1 MKSILKSNKIS
12 LRAVEPTDLDLLM
25 LWENNPEFW
34 PVSNTLSPFS
44 KELLDHYVHSAQ
56 DIYAVKQIRLM
67 INENSSG
74 NTVGAIDLF
83 DFDPRHQHAGVG
95 ILIDPDFRK
104 NGFALDAIELVKKY
118 ARDIVGIRNISATII
133 EDNQASIQ
141 LFEKAGFQKIGQ
153 RNKWFNKGDVW
164 LDELMYQLEL
174 V

>member
-12 LRAVEPTDLDLLM
+12 LRAVEPTDLDILM
-25 LWENNPEFW
+25 QWENNPDFW
-34 PVSNTLSPFS
+34 PVSNTLTPFS
-44 KELLDHYVHSAQ
+44 KELLDQYVHSAQ

-67 INENSSG
+67 INEIATQK
-74 NTVGAIDLF
+74 TVGAIDLF

-104 NGFALDAIELVKKY
+104 KGFALDAIELVKKY
-118 ARDIVGIRNISATII
+118 ARDIVGIRNLSATII

-141 LFEKAGFQKIGQ
+141 LFEKAGFEKIGQ
-153 RNKWFNKGDVW
+153 RKKWFNKGDVW
-164 LDELMYQLEL
+164 LDELIYQCEL

>member
-74 NTVGAIDLF
+74 STVGAIDLF

-141 LFEKAGFQKIGQ
+141 LFEKAGFQKIGR

>member
-12 LRAVEPTDLDLLM
+12 LRAVEPTDLDILM
-25 LWENNPEFW
+25 QWENNPEFW
-34 PVSNTLSPFS
+34 PVSNTLTPFS
-44 KELLDHYVHSAQ
+44 KELLEHYIHSAQ

-67 INENSSG
+67 IDELASHK
-74 NTVGAIDLF
+74 TVGAIDLF

-118 ARDIVGIRNISATII
+118 ARDIVGIRNLSATII

-141 LFEKAGFQKIGQ
+141 LFEKAGFEKIGQ
-153 RNKWFNKGDVW
+153 RKKWFNKGDDW
-164 LDELMYQLEL
+164 LDELIYQCEL

>member
-12 LRAVEPTDLDLLM
+12 LRAVEPTDLDILM
-25 LWENNPEFW
+25 QWENNPEFW
-34 PVSNTLSPFS
+34 HVSNTLTPFS
-44 KELLDHYVHSAQ
+44 KELLEHYVHSAQ

-67 INENSSG
+67 IDELASHK
-74 NTVGAIDLF
+74 TVGAIDLF

-104 NGFALDAIELVKKY
+104 KGFAADAIVLIKKY
-118 ARDIVGIRNISATII
+118 ARDIVGIRNLSATII
-133 EDNQASIQ
+133 EDNKASIQ

-153 RNKWFNKGDVW
+153 RKKWFNKGVVW
-164 LDELMYQLEL
+164 LDELIYQCEL